1 MAQQPNNSSES
12 EAARNSIRRERYQRL
27 ASRLLGLFIIAGS
40 LLAGWVMM
48 EYRSFVEKPLVLPEE
63 TLHYTIPRGASLRW
77 IAQDLAQRGIVE
89 PPLYFL
95 WYARWSGKGHI
106 RAGEYELTHGMTVS
120 QMLDI
125 FTSGKVVQHSF
136 TLVEGW
142 TFRQVLDALHR
153 HEALEPR
160 LLGLSDDEIMARI
173 GHPGEHPEG
182 RFFPDTYYFPRGAT
196 DISVLQRA
204 YDRMQR
210 HLEEEWEKRAQELP
224 LTSPYEALI
233 LASIVEKETGVAEER
248 AEIAG
253 VFIRRLRL
261 GMRLQTDPTVIYGLG
276 PSFDGNLRRR
286 DLVRDTPYNTYVR
299 SGLPPTPIAMPG
311 LASLRAAL
319 HPADGTALYFVSRG
333 DGTHYFS
340 STLSEHLEAVSRYQL
355 RKKAGR
361 NAQPARQTESDAGK
375 ADTGQQAQQP

>member
-1 MAQQPNNSSES
+1 M
-12 EAARNSIRRERYQRL
+12 RRERYQRF
-27 ASRLLGLFIIAGS
+27 ASRLLGLLILAGS
-40 LLAGWVMM
+40 LLGGWVMM

-77 IAQDLAQRGIVE
+77 IAQDLAQRGIVA

-95 WYARWSGKGHI
+95 LYARWSGKGHI
-106 RAGEYELTHGMTVS
+106 QAGEYELVRGMTVP
-120 QMLDI
+120 QMLDR
-125 FTSGKVVQHSF
+125 FTSGKVVQHAL

-153 HEALEPR
+153 HEALEHR

-173 GHPGEHPEG
+173 GYPGEHPEG
-182 RFFPDTYYFPRGAT
+182 RFFPDTYHFPRGTT
-196 DISVLQRA
+196 DISFLQRA
-204 YDRMQR
+204 YERMQR
-210 HLEEEWEKRAQELP
+210 HLEAEWAQRSEGLP
-224 LTSPYEALI
+224 LASPYEALI

-276 PSFDGNLRRR
+276 ASFDGNLRRR

-340 STLSEHLEAVSRYQL
+340 NTLKEHLEAVSIYQL

-361 NAQPARQTESDAGK
+361 NTQPARQTGSDTSR
-375 ADTGQQAQQP
+375 ADTGQRARQR